1 MDQGRDS
8 ILGGIFG
15 LFPMADLKHVI
26 EAILYLKAQP
36 LEVTAIAQLAK
47 CSRSDAQEALLEL
60 MHDYAHRDSALEVV
74 QVGKAFALQLRPPLT
89 TLAEQILPPEL
100 GTGSL
105 RTLAAIIL
113 KGPLT
118 LADLVELRGAGAYQ
132 QVAELVE
139 KGFVKKERQP
149 GSRSPL
155 LRVTAKFHDSFT
167 IETLANLESGHE

>member
-1 MDQGRDS
+1 VLS
-8 ILGGIFG
+8 IRSM
-15 LFPMADLKHVI
+15 PDLKTVI
-26 EAILYLKAQP
+26 EAILYLKGQP
-36 LEVTAIAQLAK
+36 LEVAVVAQLAR
-47 CSRSDAQEALLEL
+47 CSRSDAQESLLEL

-74 QVGKAFALQLRPPLT
+74 QFGKAFALQLRPDLV

-113 KGPLT
+113 KGPLS

-132 QVAELVE
+132 HVAELVE

-149 GSRSPL
+149 GSRSAWL
-155 LRVTAKFHDSFT
+155 KVTPKFQDYFTVESLPSLEQDHD
-167 IETLANLESGHE
+167 